1 MISEIYSVMM
11 HVPTSTLLI
20 YISTVGINCEAGKFN
35 LIGGRQVG
43 QVKPSADVGVDVFLG

>member
-1 MISEIYSVMM
+1 MISEIYSVMI

-35 LIGGRQVG
+35 LIGGKQLG
-43 QVKPSADVGVDVFLG
+43 QIEPSAGVGVDVFLE